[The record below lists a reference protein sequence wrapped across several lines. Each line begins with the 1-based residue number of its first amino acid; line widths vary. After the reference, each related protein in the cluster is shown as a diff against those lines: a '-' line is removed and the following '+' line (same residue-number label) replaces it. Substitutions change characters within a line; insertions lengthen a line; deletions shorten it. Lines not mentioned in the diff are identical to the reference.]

1 MCLSSHLAVLKQSK
15 LLSENHYKKKKKSD
29 PKYKQ
34 FFEMQQEPYKS
45 QVNSVALKE
54 DKKPPFIMI
63 LCHVMY
69 YTKVIHI

>member
-1 MCLSSHLAVLKQSK
+1 MGSGLKTALREPLQK
-15 LLSENHYKKKKKSD
+15 EKRKSD

-34 FFEMQQEPYKS
+34 LFEMQQEPYKS
-45 QVNSVALKE
+45 RISSVALKE

-69 YTKVIHI
+69 HTKVIYI